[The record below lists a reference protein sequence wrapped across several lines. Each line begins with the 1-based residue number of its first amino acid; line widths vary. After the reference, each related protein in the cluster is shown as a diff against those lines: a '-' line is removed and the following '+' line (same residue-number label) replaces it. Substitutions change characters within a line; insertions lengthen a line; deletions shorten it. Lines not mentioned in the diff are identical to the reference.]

1 MSKQGSQEKSRSISQ
16 SQIKDIGETISNTVS
31 TADKL
36 AKSKETKQSM
46 VSSKNGLKMSLKQ

>member
-1 MSKQGSQEKSRSISQ
+1 M
-16 SQIKDIGETISNTVS
+16 KDIGETISNTVS